1 MSTAILKFGG
11 SSVAD
16 NIKLNV
22 VAEKIIS
29 LKEEFENL
37 VVVVSA
43 QGKTTDRLLKE
54 ANELSAI
61 PEEREIDML
70 LSTGE
75 QVTASK
81 LSILLNRMGHKAI
94 SLTGWQAGIITN
106 NVHRNA
112 KIEEICTERI
122 LKELE
127 NGKIVIVTGFQGIS
141 KTNEITTLGRGG
153 SDTTAVA
160 LQAGLNADK
169 CYIFSDVD
177 GIYTADPNIITMAKK
192 LNDISFD
199 EMQEIADSGAK
210 VLHNRC
216 IQIGKKFNCNII
228 SKSTFSDNNG
238 TTVCKKIENSEI
250 KSVVKNENLV
260 KIKIEG
266 ENKTDNITKEIY
278 QTLLKENIIVESFK
292 QNDSKQIDIEFR
304 IPKTEQNKVQEL
316 LESKY
321 PEYSIKQKDITK
333 LSIIGYG
340 IIQDNKI
347 LNKIIDIFNDKGV
360 EFNEINLTQS
370 KIEIITQKIENN
382 IVKEIHKQLIENDEM
397 EVNNY
402 GNNI

>member
-29 LKEEFENL
+29 LKEEFKNL

-43 QGKTTDRLLKE
+43 QGKTTDKLLKE
-54 ANELSAI
+54 AEELSAI
-61 PEEREIDML
+61 PEEREIDIL

-75 QVTASK
+75 QITASK

-106 NVHRNA
+106 SVHRNA

-127 NGKIVIVTGFQGIS
+127 DGKIVIVTGFQGIDEQ
-141 KTNEITTLGRGG
+141 NEITTLGRGG

-177 GIYTADPNIITMAKK
+177 GIYTADPNMIAMAKK
-192 LNDISFD
+192 LNEISFD

-216 IQIGKKFNCNII
+216 IQIGEKFNCNII
-228 SKSTFSDNNG
+228 SKSTFSDNKG
-238 TTVCKKIENSEI
+238 TVVCKKIENSEI
-250 KSVVKNENLV
+250 KSIVKNEKLV
-260 KIKIEG
+260 KIKIQG
-266 ENKTDNITKEIY
+266 EIKKENIEREIY
-278 QTLLKENIIVESFK
+278 QTLLNENIIVEAFK
-292 QNDSKQIDIEFR
+292 QNDEKRIDIEFR
-304 IPKTEQNKVQEL
+304 IQKAEQNKVQEL
-316 LESKY
+316 LTNKY
-321 PEYSIKQKDITK
+321 PEYNIKQQDITK

-340 IIQDNKI
+340 IIQDNEI
-347 LNKIIDIFNDKGV
+347 LNKVMNIFKQN
-360 EFNEINLTQS
+360 ELSFTEINLNQY
-370 KIEIITQKIENN
+370 KIEIITEKLSDDI
-382 IVKEIHKQLIENDEM
+382 IKEIHKQLIENDEM
-397 EVNNY
+397 EGNNY

>member
-29 LKEEFENL
+29 LKEEFKNL

-43 QGKTTDRLLKE
+43 QGKTTDKLLKE
-54 ANELSAI
+54 AEELSAI

-75 QVTASK
+75 QITASK

-106 NVHRNA
+106 SVHRNA

-127 NGKIVIVTGFQGIS
+127 DGKIVIVTGFQGIDEQ
-141 KTNEITTLGRGG
+141 NEITTLGRGG

-177 GIYTADPNIITMAKK
+177 GIYTADPNMIAMAKK
-192 LNDISFD
+192 LNEISFD

-216 IQIGKKFNCNII
+216 IQIGEKFNCNII
-228 SKSTFSDNNG
+228 SKSTFSDNKG
-238 TTVCKKIENSEI
+238 TVVCKKIENSEI
-250 KSVVKNENLV
+250 KSIVKNEKLV
-260 KIKIEG
+260 KIKIQG
-266 ENKTDNITKEIY
+266 EIKKENIEREIY
-278 QTLLKENIIVESFK
+278 QTLLNENIIVEAFK
-292 QNDSKQIDIEFR
+292 QNDEKRIDIEFR
-304 IPKTEQNKVQEL
+304 IQKTEQNKVQEL
-316 LESKY
+316 LANKY
-321 PEYSIKQKDITK
+321 HEYNIKQQDITK

-340 IIQDNKI
+340 IIQDNEI
-347 LNKIIDIFNDKGV
+347 LNKVMNIFKQN
-360 EFNEINLTQS
+360 ELSFTEINLNQY
-370 KIEIITQKIENN
+370 KIEIITEKLSDDI
-382 IVKEIHKQLIENDEM
+382 IKEIHKQLIENDEM
-397 EVNNY
+397 EGNNY